1 MENLVLKIKHE
12 NWGLIGPGSWNNTVW
27 KIYGDL
33 SMEVSASY
41 NFDNVKSVTKK
52 LKISQK
58 DFDFILK
65 YLKEAKKEIID
76 IDALDGSAWEFKQY
90 QGKTLVWEREMGYIY
105 GFKPLEIIG
114 HHLYKISNLKR
125 EVE

>member
-1 MENLVLKIKHE
+1 MENLVLQVKHE
-12 NWGLIGPGSWNNTVW
+12 NWGLIGSNSWNSTTW

-33 SMEVSASY
+33 KMEVTIDGA
-41 NFDNVKSVTKK
+41 KSEARQ

-58 DFDFILK
+58 DFDFIQRH
-65 YLKEAKKEIID
+65 LKEAKKEIID

-90 QGKTLVWEREMGYIY
+90 QGKTLVWGREMGYIY

-114 HHLYKISNLKR
+114 HHLYKISNLKIA
-125 EVE
+125 VE

>member
-1 MENLVLKIKHE
+1 MENLVLQVKHE
-12 NWGLIGPGSWNNTVW
+12 NWGLIGPGSWSSTTW

-33 SMEVSASY
+33 KMEVTINGA
-41 NFDNVKSVTKK
+41 KPEIKQ

-58 DFDFILK
+58 DFDFIQK
-65 YLKEAKKEIID
+65 YLKEAKQEIID

-90 QGKTLVWEREMGYIY
+90 QGKSLVWEREMGYIY

-114 HHLYKISNLKR
+114 HYLYKISNLKR
-125 EVE
+125 IVE